1 MTEHTGDGREPGA
14 AAGAPLKKI
23 EAGNGCAREKIVAA
37 PRCLHVNAEDFCP

>member
-1 MTEHTGDGREPGA
+1 
-14 AAGAPLKKI
+14 LKKI